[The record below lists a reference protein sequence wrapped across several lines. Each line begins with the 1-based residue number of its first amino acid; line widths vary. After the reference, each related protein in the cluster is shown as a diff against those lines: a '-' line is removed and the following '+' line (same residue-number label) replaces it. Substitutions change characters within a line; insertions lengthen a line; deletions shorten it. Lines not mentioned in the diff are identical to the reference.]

1 MHRWLMTVVVA
12 ASRKKMSTTTER
24 ELLLRAMLNP
34 GRDVVTVPS
43 PVVHPIREPS
53 ANDKEGGG
61 GVNDSSRVA
70 GDDKG
75 GTTAV
80 SISTFYKTLM
90 QMHKRVY
97 DSLGTSH
104 TEHLYACALEA
115 ELTEAGIKFDREVSM
130 PVIHAGHQIGVVR
143 ADIIATDPHSGTRV
157 PIELKAKT
165 GLSSGDEAQLRF
177 YLRTGGYKLGI
188 LMNFVQ
194 VRRPVEGPISL
205 VE

>member
-1 MHRWLMTVVVA
+1 MRT
-12 ASRKKMSTTTER
+12 
-24 ELLLRAMLNP
+24 MLNP
-34 GRDVVTVPS
+34 EHVVTISPTGVYPVVATTDHDVPPS
-43 PVVHPIREPS
+43 PVNK
-53 ANDKEGGG
+53 ND
-61 GVNDSSRVA
+61 
-70 GDDKG
+70 
-75 GTTAV
+75 GTVDHAV
-80 SISTFYKTLM
+80 SISRFYKTIM
-90 QMHKRVY
+90 QMHKRISE
-97 DSLGTSH
+97 SLGTSH

-115 ELTEAGIKFDREVSM
+115 ELMEAGIRFDREVSM

-143 ADIIATDPHSGTRV
+143 ADIIATDPHSGARV

-188 LMNFVQ
+188 LVNFVQ